1 MSGEVGSKAPAFTLL
16 DTDGNEFN
24 SSSLAGKPAVIAFF
38 PAAFSGVCAEELCSF
53 RDSLADYSS
62 VGAEVVAIS
71 IDGRFANG
79 AFRDANSISFPI
91 LSDYQQSTIGDYD
104 VVWPDFAGMTG
115 YTTARRSVFVVGSA
129 GNIAWKWLSDVP
141 SDLPPFDEVKSQVQ
155 ALG

>member
-16 DTDGNEFN
+16 DTDGNEFS
-24 SSSLAGKPAVIAFF
+24 SSSLAGKPVVIAFF
-38 PAAFSGVCAEELCSF
+38 PAAFSGVCAEELCAF
-53 RDSLADYSS
+53 RDSLSEFSA

-79 AFRDANSISFPI
+79 AFRDANNISFPI
-91 LSDYQQSTIGDYD
+91 LSDYQQSTINDYD
-104 VVWPDFAGMTG
+104 VVWPDFAGMSG
-115 YTTARRSVFVVGSA
+115 YTTARRSVFVVGSD

-141 SDLPPFDEVKSQVQ
+141 SDLPLIDEVNSQVK

>member
-1 MSGEVGSKAPAFTLL
+1 
-16 DTDGNEFN
+16 
-24 SSSLAGKPAVIAFF
+24 
-38 PAAFSGVCAEELCSF
+38 VCAEQLCSF

-115 YTTARRSVFVVGSA
+115 YTTARRSVFVVGSD

>member
-38 PAAFSGVCAEELCSF
+38 PAAFSGVCAEELCTF
-53 RDSLADYSS
+53 RDALADYSS
-62 VGAEVVAIS
+62 VGAAIVAVS

-79 AFRDANSISFPI
+79 AFRDANNISFPI
-91 LSDYQQSTIGDYD
+91 LSDYQQTTINDFD
-104 VVWPDFAGMTG
+104 VAWPDFAGMSG
-115 YTTARRSVFVVGSA
+115 YTSARRSVFVVGA
-129 GNIAWKWLSDVP
+129 DGKIAWKWLSDVP
-141 SDLPPFDEVKSQVQ
+141 SDLPPFDEVKSAVQ

>member
-16 DTDGNEFN
+16 DTDGNEFS

-53 RDSLADYSS
+53 RDSLTDFSA
-62 VGAEVVAIS
+62 VGAAVVAVS

-79 AFRDANSISFPI
+79 AFRDANKISFPV
-91 LSDYQQSTIGDYD
+91 LSDYQQTTINNFD
-104 VVWPDFAGMTG
+104 VVWPDFAGMSG
-115 YTTARRSVFVVGSA
+115 YTTARRSVFVIGPD

-141 SDLPPFDEVKSQVQ
+141 SDLPSIAEVKSAVD

>member
-115 YTTARRSVFVVGSA
+115 YTTARRSVFVVGSD

>member
-24 SSSLAGKPAVIAFF
+24 SDSLAGKPAVIAFF
-38 PAAFSGVCAEELCSF
+38 PAAFSGVCAEELCTF
-53 RDSLADYSS
+53 RDSLTEYSA

-91 LSDYQQSTIGDYD
+91 LSDYQQSTINDYD
-104 VVWPDFAGMTG
+104 VAWPDFAGMSG
-115 YTTARRSVFVVGSA
+115 YTAARRSVFVIGSD